1 MVNVQQL
8 IYLHIFDSRNQN
20 LFEIYLKSIFEAYLL
35 IMCWMKREK
44 MVILVNGKLNSKWYE
59 KSKLKILYKIFSFK
73 ARVK

>member
-1 MVNVQQL
+1 
-8 IYLHIFDSRNQN
+8 
-20 LFEIYLKSIFEAYLL
+20 
-35 IMCWMKREK
+35 MKREK